1 MCLAVPGRVVA
12 CEQQESGRVGLVQ
25 FGPVRQPVRL
35 DFVPQVEAGDYVLVH
50 VGFAISRVDA
60 EEAERTYRLLEAA
73 GYLTEAAG
81 LEREE
86 AGKVARRGQVA

>member
-1 MCLAVPGRVVA
+1 MCLAVPGRVVE
-12 CEQQESGRVGLVQ
+12 CEQREGQRLGLVR
-25 FGPVRQPVRL
+25 FGPVTQPVRL
-35 DFVPQVEAGDYVLVH
+35 DFVPQAKTGDYVLVH

-81 LEREE
+81 LEPEE
-86 AGKVARRGQVA
+86 AGEVARPGQVA